1 MRVDG
6 YDLPR
11 ASAPRTTAPGSSP
24 RTPLMSVRNRNIA
37 ICPTGSPDHRGGL
50 EGRRHGRPG
59 LAIVH
64 GVLLAV
70 LDSAAQA
77 LDDHT
82 HTPRSATPI
91 HSVGRL
97 RTGALL
103 RRGIAGSRGNARRLF
118 GARRV
123 ALGLD
128 VADVLAVRAFC
139 TVATADLRAFVVAGF
154 RSEGATSSGMTA
166 LICVVSVAGDTGGLG
181 RRSLLVRHFATFSV
195 NATKV
200 LVFMGNVREIIGLM
214 APPFLWW
221 TAFGRSAD
229 GHFGHCQRRIPW
241 ITSHS
246 FRARE
251 APVTSP
257 PTIESVPYAREPP
270 IDACVCFVTFAS
282 TGLTGMGGL
291 Q

>member
-1 MRVDG
+1 MF
-6 YDLPR
+6 
-11 ASAPRTTAPGSSP
+11 S
-24 RTPLMSVRNRNIA
+24 
-37 ICPTGSPDHRGGL
+37 GG
-50 EGRRHGRPG
+50 
-59 LAIVH
+59 
-64 GVLLAV
+64 
-70 LDSAAQA
+70 
-77 LDDHT
+77 
-82 HTPRSATPI
+82 
-91 HSVGRL
+91 
-97 RTGALL
+97 GAC
-103 RRGIAGSRGNARRLF
+103 R
-118 GARRV
+118 
-123 ALGLD
+123 
-128 VADVLAVRAFC
+128 

-166 LICVVSVAGDTGGLG
+166 LICVVSVAGDTGGLR

-200 LVFMGNVREIIGLM
+200 LVFVGNVREIIGLM

-221 TAFGRSAD
+221 TAFGRSAVWTLRTLPAANSLD
-229 GHFGHCQRRIPW
+229 YIAQLSG
-241 ITSHS
+241 T
-246 FRARE
+246 E